1 MSRLFIFILLITSF
15 LSAQDERKLKD
26 GTIIKGEK
34 VDRVGGVYNIELDS
48 GKSIIGQIVFED
60 TKLIRLVAGS
70 KPVELYWKNIR
81 NITEAE
87 NKDDGSY
94 HINDNSGRLVIN
106 RSGEEHIAPGE
117 PIRDI
122 DGNEYQTVEIGPQ
135 TWMAENLRVR
145 RYKHDQSFIP
155 SHGLTPRAEYLYTN
169 NPDIPGDIPISSVEA
184 YDDDWDNV
192 DTYGLL
198 YTGWKIENSSGTGG
212 VCPDGWDVPTRADF
226 EQLFFYLGGIGIDS
240 QSEDINESHVNSRL
254 AGNRELW
261 LEWGGGTNYMPVSE
275 RFVNLLESPKFG
287 DTGFNALPSGFRRH
301 VLWDRYYAI
310 GGDYVQMGHGGAS
323 FWTQT
328 IYGSDDSGNEINESY
343 FLNPTP
349 EAVPNYIIRHIF
361 QLTSKAN
368 ASNVYYYSHINAGR
382 AIRCIMEE

>member
-1 MSRLFIFILLITSF
+1 IFILLITSF

-287 DTGFNALPSGFRRH
+287 DTGFNAL
-301 VLWDRYYAI
+301 
-310 GGDYVQMGHGGAS
+310 
-323 FWTQT
+323 
-328 IYGSDDSGNEINESY
+328 
-343 FLNPTP
+343 
-349 EAVPNYIIRHIF
+349 
-361 QLTSKAN
+361 
-368 ASNVYYYSHINAGR
+368 
-382 AIRCIMEE
+382 